1 MFSSFT
7 VVPAFAR
14 KIIAEITTDQRK
26 VDFTN
31 STWQER
37 VAYGAL
43 GLGVANYKTD
53 RFGYDVIDERSI
65 VQKHI
70 FRQAPDWWN
79 NDSRDQVDQVIGS
92 DTTGIIAGKP
102 TTIAPNFPM
111 KDFRNPKGTVL
122 GYHYDQMLQKT
133 KIKGLTLNA
142 AVLGLI
148 NKPSWREK
156 FNKGS
161 IMGMPNEGLVELNK
175 LMQKYYN
182 ATKKELLKNKV
193 LTNSFI
199 NENGD
204 SLTQALVKQ
213 EGQKAVSRPV
223 DLGELLKN

>member
-1 MFSSFT
+1 MKEDVNWADVVLGAFKGIAGDQPLSQGIKQVTQMMGSDKQRNSAFTGMLSSFT

-14 KIIAEITTDQRK
+14 KIIAEIQTDQRK

-79 NDSRDQVDQVIGS
+79 NDSRDQVDQVIGA

-111 KDFRNPKGTVL
+111 KDFRNPQGTVL

-142 AVLGLI
+142 AVLGL
-148 NKPSWREK
+148 
-156 FNKGS
+156 
-161 IMGMPNEGLVELNK
+161 
-175 LMQKYYN
+175 
-182 ATKKELLKNKV
+182 
-193 LTNSFI
+193 
-199 NENGD
+199 
-204 SLTQALVKQ
+204 SLIHI
-213 EGQKAVSRPV
+213 
-223 DLGELLKN
+223 